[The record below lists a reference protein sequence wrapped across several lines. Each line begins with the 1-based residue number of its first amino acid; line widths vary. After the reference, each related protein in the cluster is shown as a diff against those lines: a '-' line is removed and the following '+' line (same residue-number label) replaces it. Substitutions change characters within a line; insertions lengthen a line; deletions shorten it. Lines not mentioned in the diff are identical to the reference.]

1 MFNLKICFVH
11 EEYPDETNFGG
22 IATYQKLMAE
32 YYANHGDDVIVVA
45 RGNHDKNYFENNVHV
60 YRIGASNDSN
70 SIKSVKEY
78 RKKVSKLLLN
88 LQNSNKIDIIE
99 TPDWGANTIYFEKYR
114 KVPLVV
120 RLHTPLKI
128 WLKYNNNNFGKATNL
143 ILEWENHMLKKSDML
158 ISCSE
163 LLKKNMMNEYSLNK
177 EIFILPNP
185 YNNKDFNNLNYK
197 ENSNIIFIGSLEER
211 KGAINFAKAL
221 NIILKKK
228 QSINVYIVGKDTT
241 RNNKNISTKKYM
253 LDIIDN
259 KFYDRIKFIGQV
271 DNAKVNY
278 YLNIA
283 KLAVFPSIFDNF
295 PYVVLEAMSTGKYI
309 ICSDNMGVTNL
320 VENNSYNFIFNS
332 HSYKDMAKKICKFY
346 KIKTPYINRN
356 NIDVVRS
363 SCNQK
368 IICEKMKSY
377 YKIAIKNYNKKIEK
391 NILYSKIL
399 KMAGVNDKILSIEKL
414 KYNLANDVFKVRTV
428 TKKYIIKKYNYEYDF
443 NLSNMLYDL
452 YNKNNFNVVKPINEE
467 LIVLYGNN
475 YNVFNYIHNS
485 KVNISDDFFVDLIN
499 CDRKID
505 MKSNLND
512 KCNKYYN
519 YLVKLKIY
527 KLNEEKKILD
537 LYNEIRDYHLF
548 SDTYLNHG
556 DLSKSNILFC
566 SNKYYLIDFDE
577 TIITT
582 ELYDF
587 ANIVVKNKVKN
598 NKFQINDIKY
608 MINSITNNKYSFNDY
623 IISIKYY
630 LCKILL
636 EKFYLY
642 EIGKIDLFENNQ
654 IQDNFKNYIYL
665 LDEISKLEEN

>member
-221 NIILKKK
+221 NIILKKNK
-228 QSINVYIVGKDTT
+228 VLMYILLARIQQGTIKIYLQ
-241 RNNKNISTKKYM
+241 KNICW
-253 LDIIDN
+253 I
-259 KFYDRIKFIGQV
+259 
-271 DNAKVNY
+271 
-278 YLNIA
+278 
-283 KLAVFPSIFDNF
+283 
-295 PYVVLEAMSTGKYI
+295 
-309 ICSDNMGVTNL
+309 
-320 VENNSYNFIFNS
+320 
-332 HSYKDMAKKICKFY
+332 
-346 KIKTPYINRN
+346 
-356 NIDVVRS
+356 
-363 SCNQK
+363 
-368 IICEKMKSY
+368 
-377 YKIAIKNYNKKIEK
+377 
-391 NILYSKIL
+391 
-399 KMAGVNDKILSIEKL
+399 
-414 KYNLANDVFKVRTV
+414 
-428 TKKYIIKKYNYEYDF
+428 
-443 NLSNMLYDL
+443 
-452 YNKNNFNVVKPINEE
+452 
-467 LIVLYGNN
+467 
-475 YNVFNYIHNS
+475 
-485 KVNISDDFFVDLIN
+485 
-499 CDRKID
+499 
-505 MKSNLND
+505 
-512 KCNKYYN
+512 
-519 YLVKLKIY
+519 
-527 KLNEEKKILD
+527 
-537 LYNEIRDYHLF
+537 
-548 SDTYLNHG
+548 
-556 DLSKSNILFC
+556 
-566 SNKYYLIDFDE
+566 
-577 TIITT
+577 
-582 ELYDF
+582 
-587 ANIVVKNKVKN
+587 
-598 NKFQINDIKY
+598 
-608 MINSITNNKYSFNDY
+608 
-623 IISIKYY
+623 
-630 LCKILL
+630 
-636 EKFYLY
+636 
-642 EIGKIDLFENNQ
+642 
-654 IQDNFKNYIYL
+654 
-665 LDEISKLEEN
+665 